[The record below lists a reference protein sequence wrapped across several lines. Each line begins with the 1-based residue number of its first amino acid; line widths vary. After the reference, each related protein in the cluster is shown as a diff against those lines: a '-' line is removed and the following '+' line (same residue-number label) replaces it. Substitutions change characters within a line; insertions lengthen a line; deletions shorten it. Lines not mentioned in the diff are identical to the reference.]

1 MLFIE
6 TPVFTELV
14 EAYLSHESYVE
25 LQRALILR
33 PNVGDIIPGGGGIRK
48 LRWGLESRGKRGGLR
63 GIYYWCVSEDTF
75 YMLFLYKKNEQE
87 DLTSAQIRSLQRLVK
102 EYLV

>member
-6 TPVFTELV
+6 TPVFTDLV
-14 EAYLSHESYVE
+14 EKHISHDSYVE

-33 PNVGDIIPGGGGIRK
+33 PNAGEIIPGSGGIRK
-48 LRWGLESRGKRGGLR
+48 LRWGLASRGKRGGLR
-63 GIYYWCVSEDTF
+63 ILYYWRVDEDTF

-87 DLTSAQIRSLQRLVK
+87 DLTQAQIKALRRLVE
-102 EYLV
+102 EYLR